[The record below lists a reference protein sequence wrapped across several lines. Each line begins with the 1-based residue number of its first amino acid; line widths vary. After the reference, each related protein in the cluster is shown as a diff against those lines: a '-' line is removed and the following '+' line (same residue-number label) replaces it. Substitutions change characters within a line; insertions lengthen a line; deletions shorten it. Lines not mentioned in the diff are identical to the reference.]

1 MLKQLMTWLT
11 SRMWGEKM
19 VIVSEDKT
27 IQVTRGDTVVFTVS
41 ADIDGERVNFNP
53 GDVVRFKVYEKKN
66 ANNVVLQ
73 KDFPIEAECE
83 YVTITLTGAETKIGV
98 VISKPVDYW
107 YEVELNPFTEPQTII
122 GYDDHGAKVFKL
134 FPEGRDLVEEE
145 PKEEDIPIVDAELD
159 MTSTRPVQNQAIAR
173 AITKLNAEKVSAS
186 DIADDLVTDDSKKA
200 LSARQGVVLLDKIE
214 ESEVGVLTGGVNIAE
229 YTYTKCYKKGR
240 LVVFQF
246 SMSIANGLEG
256 GTTVFSSLPVP
267 EHMVHFAGYSGYD
280 AYRFYV
286 AEDGEVVLL
295 TDVDSAD
302 VADIQGIVTY
312 VAAEE

>member
-1 MLKQLMTWLT
+1 MLKQLMTCLT

-73 KDFPIEAECE
+73 KDFPIESECE

-107 YEVELNPFTEPQTII
+107 YEVELNPFTEPQTIV

-173 AITKLNAEKVSAS
+173 AITKLNAK
-186 DIADDLVTDDSKKA
+186 T
-200 LSARQGVVLLDKIE
+200 E
-214 ESEVGVLTGGVNIAE
+214 EAEVGVLTGGVNIAE
-229 YTYTKCYKKGR
+229 YTYTKCYKRGR

-246 SMSIANGLEG
+246 SMSIANGLDG

>member
-107 YEVELNPFTEPQTII
+107 YEVELNPFTEPQTIV

-134 FPEGRDLVEEE
+134 FPEGRDLVEEA

-173 AITKLNAEKVSAS
+173 AITKLNA
-186 DIADDLVTDDSKKA
+186 
-200 LSARQGVVLLDKIE
+200 KIE
-214 ESEVGVLTGGVNIAE
+214 EAEVGVLTGGVNIAE

-246 SMSIANGLEG
+246 SMSVANGLEG

-267 EHMVHFAGYSGYD
+267 EHMVRFAGYSGYD

-295 TDVDSAD
+295 TEVDPAD
-302 VADIQGIVTY
+302 VVDIQGIVTY